1 MRSKSEG
8 DLSSIHSILVP
19 GEKILSECR
28 PFYATSR
35 RIIRYDESSPRE
47 QVSEVDYQQITAV
60 EIIRKPSHPTML
72 LGTLCVLA
80 ALFLGTTGFLIVTA
94 VPAAI
99 GGIALV
105 ILGARGKLGYYQ
117 LHIRK
122 QAAPVATDPDG
133 DLGSTMVSFVGS
145 LGLRTPPDQLRWRL
159 DYYQAGSFI
168 ATVRNVLG
176 ELPEV

>member
-1 MRSKSEG
+1 M
-8 DLSSIHSILVP
+8 SSIHSILVP

-35 RIIRYDESSPRE
+35 RIIRYDERSPGD
-47 QVSEVDYQQITAV
+47 QVSEVDYQQIIAV

-72 LGTLCVLA
+72 LGTLCVLGA
-80 ALFLGTTGFLIVTA
+80 IFLGTTGIIIVTA

-99 GGIALV
+99 GGIALL

-122 QAAPVATDPDG
+122 QAAPATTGSDRDP
-133 DLGSTMVSFVGS
+133 GSTMVSFMESV
-145 LGLRTPPDQLRWRL
+145 GLRTPPDQLRWRL
-159 DYYQAGSFI
+159 DYYHGGSFI